1 MEEKKKAEAKEEKNI
16 KKDERKQNDS
26 EEKEIKENKSTL
38 KAEKAS
44 DENAKVVKPGEE
56 NTKEENASKEIKSNF
71 KFVKPGEENEK
82 EENASKESKSNF
94 KVVKPE
100 EENLKDE
107 NASKESKSN
116 FKVVKSG
123 EENSKDVNSSKD
135 DKKSEN
141 KENKKSEGK
150 SKEKKSKKKGNGGKV
165 FLVILLILI
174 LAIII
179 HYVKNQMIFAKIY
192 NTAKD
197 YVSIENYEVKREI
210 TGTDINNTTDA
221 KYLNGLY
228 KVTLTQS
235 NNAKVTMVT
244 MQNKVAIFTEKDGV
258 KTVRFSDKDNVN
270 LNGIIVLENRT
281 FTSNEWYNNFCSKIC
296 TKNEDG
302 KEYYVVSGFNSNMMP
317 MVGNHAEV
325 YINKENG
332 LIEKIV
338 ETGKDGNEVQT
349 TTYKY
354 EFNNVKTT
362 DLGIPDITSYKL
374 AE

>member
-26 EEKEIKENKSTL
+26 EEKEIKESKSTL

-56 NTKEENASKEIKSNF
+56 NVKEENVSKESKSNFKVVKPGEENVKEENASKEIKSNF
-71 KFVKPGEENEK
+71 K
-82 EENASKESKSNF
+82 
-94 KVVKPE
+94 VVKP
-100 EENLKDE
+100 
-107 NASKESKSN
+107 
-116 FKVVKSG
+116 G

-135 DKKSEN
+135 DKKS
-141 KENKKSEGK
+141 ENKKSEGK

-228 KVTLTQS
+228 KVTFTQS
-235 NNAKVTMVT
+235 DNSKLTIVT
-244 MQNKVAIFTEKDGV
+244 MQNKEAMLTEKDGV
-258 KTVRFSDKDNVN
+258 KTIKFLDKDKVS
-270 LNGIIVLENRT
+270 LNGIIGLENHT

-302 KEYYVVSGFNSNMMP
+302 KEYYVISGFNSNIMP
-317 MVGNHAEV
+317 MVGNHAEA
-325 YINKENG
+325 YINKETG

-362 DLGIPDITSYKL
+362 DLGIPDIASYKL

>member
-1 MEEKKKAEAKEEKNI
+1 
-16 KKDERKQNDS
+16 
-26 EEKEIKENKSTL
+26 
-38 KAEKAS
+38 
-44 DENAKVVKPGEE
+44 
-56 NTKEENASKEIKSNF
+56 
-71 KFVKPGEENEK
+71 
-82 EENASKESKSNF
+82 
-94 KVVKPE
+94 
-100 EENLKDE
+100 
-107 NASKESKSN
+107 
-116 FKVVKSG
+116 
-123 EENSKDVNSSKD
+123 
-135 DKKSEN
+135 
-141 KENKKSEGK
+141 
-150 SKEKKSKKKGNGGKV
+150 
-165 FLVILLILI
+165 
-174 LAIII
+174 
-179 HYVKNQMIFAKIY
+179 MIFAKIY

-302 KEYYVVSGFNSNMMP
+302 KEYYVISGFNSNIMP
-317 MVGNHAEV
+317 MVGNHAEA
-325 YINKENG
+325 YINKETG

>member
-1 MEEKKKAEAKEEKNI
+1 M
-16 KKDERKQNDS
+16 
-26 EEKEIKENKSTL
+26 
-38 KAEKAS
+38 
-44 DENAKVVKPGEE
+44 
-56 NTKEENASKEIKSNF
+56 TK
-71 KFVKPGEENEK
+71 
-82 EENASKESKSNF
+82 
-94 KVVKPE
+94 
-100 EENLKDE
+100 
-107 NASKESKSN
+107 
-116 FKVVKSG
+116 KSG
-123 EENSKDVNSSKD
+123 S
-135 DKKSEN
+135 

-197 YVSIENYEVKREI
+197 YTSIENYEVKRES

-228 KVTLTQS
+228 KVTFTQS
-235 NNAKVTMVT
+235 DNSKLTMVT
-244 MQNKVAIFTEKDGV
+244 MQNKVAIFTEKNGV
-258 KTVRFSDKDNVN
+258 KTVRFSDKNNVN
-270 LNGIIVLENRT
+270 LNGIIGLENHT
-281 FTSNEWYNNFCSKIC
+281 FTSNEWYNNCCSMIH
-296 TKNEDG
+296 TKTEDG
-302 KEYYVVSGFNSNMMP
+302 KEYYVISGFNSNIMP
-317 MVGNHAEV
+317 TVGSHAEV

>member
-16 KKDERKQNDS
+16 KKDEKKQNES
-26 EEKEIKENKSTL
+26 EEKEIKESKSTL

-44 DENAKVVKPGEE
+44 
-56 NTKEENASKEIKSNF
+56 
-71 KFVKPGEENEK
+71 
-82 EENASKESKSNF
+82 
-94 KVVKPE
+94 
-100 EENLKDE
+100 DE

-123 EENSKDVNSSKD
+123 EENAKEENASKESKSNFKVVKPREENSKDVNSSKD

-141 KENKKSEGK
+141 KEDKKSEGK

-228 KVTLTQS
+228 KVTFTQS
-235 NNAKVTMVT
+235 DNSKLTIVT
-244 MQNKVAIFTEKDGV
+244 MQNKEAMLTEKDGV
-258 KTVRFSDKDNVN
+258 KTIKFLDKDKVS
-270 LNGIIVLENRT
+270 LNGIIGLENRT

-296 TKNEDG
+296 TKTEDG
-302 KEYYVVSGFNSNMMP
+302 KEYYVVSGFNSNIMP
-317 MVGNHAEV
+317 TVGNHAEA
-325 YINKENG
+325 YINKETG

-354 EFNNVKTT
+354 EFNNVETT
-362 DLGIPDITSYKL
+362 DLGIPDIASYEL

>member
-16 KKDERKQNDS
+16 KKDEKKQNES
-26 EEKEIKENKSTL
+26 EEKEIKESKSTL

-44 DENAKVVKPGEE
+44 D
-56 NTKEENASKEIKSNF
+56 
-71 KFVKPGEENEK
+71 
-82 EENASKESKSNF
+82 ENASKESKSNF
-94 KVVKPE
+94 KVVKPG
-100 EENLKDE
+100 EENVKEE
-107 NASKESKSN
+107 NVSKESKSN
-116 FKVVKSG
+116 FKVVKPG

-135 DKKSEN
+135 DKKSESKENKKSEN

-179 HYVKNQMIFAKIY
+179 HYVKNQMIFGKIY

-210 TGTDINNTTDA
+210 TGIDINNTTDV

-228 KVTLTQS
+228 KVTFTQS
-235 NNAKVTMVT
+235 DNSKLTIVT
-244 MQNKVAIFTEKDGV
+244 MQNKEAMLTEKDGV
-258 KTVRFSDKDNVN
+258 KTIKFLDKDKVS
-270 LNGIIVLENRT
+270 LNGIIGLENHT

-296 TKNEDG
+296 TKTEDG
-302 KEYYVVSGFNSNMMP
+302 KEYYVISGFNSNIMP
-317 MVGNHAEV
+317 TVGSHAEV
-325 YINKENG
+325 YINKETG

-362 DLGIPDITSYKL
+362 DLGIPDIASYKL

>member
-16 KKDERKQNDS
+16 KKDEKKQNDS
-26 EEKEIKENKSTL
+26 KEKEIKESKSTL

-44 DENAKVVKPGEE
+44 DENA
-56 NTKEENASKEIKSNF
+56 SKESKSNF
-71 KFVKPGEENEK
+71 KVVKSGEENAK

-94 KVVKPE
+94 KVVKP
-100 EENLKDE
+100 
-107 NASKESKSN
+107 
-116 FKVVKSG
+116 G

-228 KVTLTQS
+228 KVTFTQS
-235 NNAKVTMVT
+235 DNSKLTIVT
-244 MQNKVAIFTEKDGV
+244 MQNKEAMLTEKDGV
-258 KTVRFSDKDNVN
+258 KTIKFLDKDKVS
-270 LNGIIVLENRT
+270 LNGIIGLENHT

-296 TKNEDG
+296 TKTEDG
-302 KEYYVVSGFNSNMMP
+302 KEYYVISGFNSNIMP
-317 MVGNHAEV
+317 TVGSHAEV
-325 YINKENG
+325 YINKETG

-362 DLGIPDITSYKL
+362 DLGIPDIASYEL

>member
-56 NTKEENASKEIKSNF
+56 NVKEEN
-71 KFVKPGEENEK
+71 V
-82 EENASKESKSNF
+82 SKESKSNF
-94 KVVKPE
+94 KVVKP
-100 EENLKDE
+100 
-107 NASKESKSN
+107 
-116 FKVVKSG
+116 G
-123 EENSKDVNSSKD
+123 EENSKEVNSSKD
-135 DKKSEN
+135 D
-141 KENKKSEGK
+141 KKSEGK
-150 SKEKKSKKKGNGGKV
+150 SKEKKSKKKENGGKV

-228 KVTLTQS
+228 KVTFTQS
-235 NNAKVTMVT
+235 DNSKLTIVT
-244 MQNKVAIFTEKDGV
+244 MQNKEAMLTEKDGV
-258 KTVRFSDKDNVN
+258 KTIKFLDKDKVS
-270 LNGIIVLENRT
+270 LNGIIGLENHT

-302 KEYYVVSGFNSNMMP
+302 KEYYVISGFNSNIMP
-317 MVGNHAEV
+317 MVGNHAEA
-325 YINKENG
+325 YINKETG

-362 DLGIPDITSYKL
+362 DLGIPDIASYKL

>member
-26 EEKEIKENKSTL
+26 EEKEIKESKSTL

-94 KVVKPE
+94 KVVKP
-100 EENLKDE
+100 
-107 NASKESKSN
+107 
-116 FKVVKSG
+116 G

-228 KVTLTQS
+228 KVTFTQS
-235 NNAKVTMVT
+235 DNSKLTMVT

-302 KEYYVVSGFNSNMMP
+302 KEYYVISGFNSNIMP
-317 MVGNHAEV
+317 TVGNHAEA
-325 YINKENG
+325 YINKETG

>member
-16 KKDERKQNDS
+16 KKDEKKQNDS
-26 EEKEIKENKSTL
+26 KEKEIKESKSTL

-44 DENAKVVKPGEE
+44 DENVSKESKSNFKVVKPGEE
-56 NTKEENASKEIKSNF
+56 NA
-71 KFVKPGEENEK
+71 K

-94 KVVKPE
+94 KVVKP
-100 EENLKDE
+100 
-107 NASKESKSN
+107 
-116 FKVVKSG
+116 G
-123 EENSKDVNSSKD
+123 EENSKDVNASKD

-228 KVTLTQS
+228 KVTFTQS
-235 NNAKVTMVT
+235 DNSKLTIVT
-244 MQNKVAIFTEKDGV
+244 MQNKEAMLTEKDGV
-258 KTVRFSDKDNVN
+258 KTIKFLDKDKVS
-270 LNGIIVLENRT
+270 LNGIIGLENHT

-296 TKNEDG
+296 TKTEDG
-302 KEYYVVSGFNSNMMP
+302 KEYYVISGFNSNIMP
-317 MVGNHAEV
+317 TVGSHAEV
-325 YINKENG
+325 YINKETG

-362 DLGIPDITSYKL
+362 DLGIPDIASYKL

>member
-26 EEKEIKENKSTL
+26 EEKEIKESKSTL

-56 NTKEENASKEIKSNF
+56 NVKEEN
-71 KFVKPGEENEK
+71 V
-82 EENASKESKSNF
+82 SKESKSNF
-94 KVVKPE
+94 KVVKP
-100 EENLKDE
+100 
-107 NASKESKSN
+107 
-116 FKVVKSG
+116 G

-135 DKKSEN
+135 DKKSEG
-141 KENKKSEGK
+141 KENRKSEGK

-165 FLVILLILI
+165 FLVILLSLI

-258 KTVRFSDKDNVN
+258 KTVRFLDKDNVN
-270 LNGIIVLENRT
+270 LNGIIGLENHT
-281 FTSNEWYNNFCSKIC
+281 FTSNEWYNNCCSMIH
-296 TKNEDG
+296 TKTEDG
-302 KEYYVVSGFNSNMMP
+302 KEYYVVSGFNSNLFP
-317 MVGNHAEV
+317 MTGDHVEA
-325 YINKENG
+325 YINKETG

-362 DLGIPDITSYKL
+362 DLGIPDIASYKL

>member
-16 KKDERKQNDS
+16 KKDEKKQNDS

-38 KAEKAS
+38 KAEKAG

-56 NTKEENASKEIKSNF
+56 NL
-71 KFVKPGEENEK
+71 K

-94 KVVKPE
+94 KVVKPG
-100 EENLKDE
+100 EENVKEE
-107 NASKESKSN
+107 NVSKESKSN
-116 FKVVKSG
+116 FKVVKPG

-270 LNGIIVLENRT
+270 LNGIIGLENHT

-302 KEYYVVSGFNSNMMP
+302 KEYYVISGFNSNIMP
-317 MVGNHAEV
+317 MVGNHAEA
-325 YINKENG
+325 YINKETG

>member
-16 KKDERKQNDS
+16 KKDEKKQNES
-26 EEKEIKENKSTL
+26 EEKEIKESKSTL

-56 NTKEENASKEIKSNF
+56 NVKEENVSKESKSNF
-71 KFVKPGEENEK
+71 KVVKPGEENEK

-94 KVVKPE
+94 KVVKP
-100 EENLKDE
+100 
-107 NASKESKSN
+107 
-116 FKVVKSG
+116 G

-135 DKKSEN
+135 DKKSGS

-228 KVTLTQS
+228 KVTFTQS
-235 NNAKVTMVT
+235 DNSKLTMVT
-244 MQNKVAIFTEKDGV
+244 MQNKVAIFIEKNGV
-258 KTVRFSDKDNVN
+258 KTVRFSDKNNVN
-270 LNGIIVLENRT
+270 LNGIIGLENHT

-302 KEYYVVSGFNSNMMP
+302 KEYYVISGFNSNIMP
-317 MVGNHAEV
+317 TVGSHAEV

>member
-16 KKDERKQNDS
+16 KKDEKKQNDS
-26 EEKEIKENKSTL
+26 KEKEIKESKSTL

-56 NTKEENASKEIKSNF
+56 NAKEEN
-71 KFVKPGEENEK
+71 
-82 EENASKESKSNF
+82 NAKESKSNF
-94 KVVKPE
+94 KVVKP
-100 EENLKDE
+100 
-107 NASKESKSN
+107 
-116 FKVVKSG
+116 G
-123 EENSKDVNSSKD
+123 EENSKDVNASKD
-135 DKKSEN
+135 DKKSES

-165 FLVILLILI
+165 FLIILLILI
-174 LAIII
+174 LAMII

-197 YVSIENYEVKREI
+197 YTSIENYEVKREI

-228 KVTLTQS
+228 KVTFTQS
-235 NNAKVTMVT
+235 DNSKLTIVT
-244 MQNKVAIFTEKDGV
+244 MQNKEAMLTEKDGV
-258 KTVRFSDKDNVN
+258 KTIKFLDKDKVS
-270 LNGIIVLENRT
+270 LNGIIGLENRT
-281 FTSNEWYNNFCSKIC
+281 FTSNEWYNNCCSMIH
-296 TKNEDG
+296 TKTEDG
-302 KEYYVVSGFNSNMMP
+302 KEYYVVSGFNSNLFP
-317 MVGNHAEV
+317 MTGDHVEA
-325 YINKENG
+325 YINKETG

>member
-26 EEKEIKENKSTL
+26 EEKEIKESKSTL

-71 KFVKPGEENEK
+71 KVVKPGEENVK
-82 EENASKESKSNF
+82 EEN
-94 KVVKPE
+94 V
-100 EENLKDE
+100 
-107 NASKESKSN
+107 SKESKSN

-135 DKKSEN
+135 DKKSES
-141 KENKKSEGK
+141 KENKKSECK

-228 KVTLTQS
+228 KVTFTQS
-235 NNAKVTMVT
+235 DNSKLTIVT
-244 MQNKVAIFTEKDGV
+244 MQNKEAMLTEKNGV
-258 KTVRFSDKDNVN
+258 KTIKFLDKDKVN
-270 LNGIIVLENRT
+270 LNGIIGLENHT

-302 KEYYVVSGFNSNMMP
+302 KEYYVISGFNSNIMP
-317 MVGNHAEV
+317 TVGSHAEV
-325 YINKENG
+325 YINKETG

-362 DLGIPDITSYKL
+362 DLGIPDIASYKL

>member
-16 KKDERKQNDS
+16 KKDEKKQNDS
-26 EEKEIKENKSTL
+26 KEKEIKESKSTL

-44 DENAKVVKPGEE
+44 DENASKESKSNFKVVKPGEE
-56 NTKEENASKEIKSNF
+56 NA
-71 KFVKPGEENEK
+71 K

-94 KVVKPE
+94 KVVKP
-100 EENLKDE
+100 
-107 NASKESKSN
+107 
-116 FKVVKSG
+116 G
-123 EENSKDVNSSKD
+123 EENNKDVKSSKD

-228 KVTLTQS
+228 KVTFTQS
-235 NNAKVTMVT
+235 DNSKLTIVT
-244 MQNKVAIFTEKDGV
+244 MQNKEAMLTEKDGV
-258 KTVRFSDKDNVN
+258 KTIKFLDKDKVS
-270 LNGIIVLENRT
+270 LNGIIGLENHT

-296 TKNEDG
+296 TKTEDG
-302 KEYYVVSGFNSNMMP
+302 KEYYVISGFNSNIMP
-317 MVGNHAEV
+317 TVGSHAEV
-325 YINKENG
+325 YINKETG

-362 DLGIPDITSYKL
+362 DLGIPDIASYEL

>member
-56 NTKEENASKEIKSNF
+56 NVKEEN
-71 KFVKPGEENEK
+71 V
-82 EENASKESKSNF
+82 SKESKSNF
-94 KVVKPE
+94 KVVKPG
-100 EENLKDE
+100 EENVKEE
-107 NASKESKSN
+107 NVSKESKSN
-116 FKVVKSG
+116 FKVVKPG

-135 DKKSEN
+135 DKKSEG

-258 KTVRFSDKDNVN
+258 KTIKFLDKDKVN
-270 LNGIIVLENRT
+270 LNGIIGLENHT

-302 KEYYVVSGFNSNMMP
+302 KEYYVISGFNSNIMP
-317 MVGNHAEV
+317 MVGNHAEA
-325 YINKENG
+325 YINKETG

>member
-16 KKDERKQNDS
+16 KKDEKKQNDS
-26 EEKEIKENKSTL
+26 KEKEIKESKSTL

-44 DENAKVVKPGEE
+44 D
-56 NTKEENASKEIKSNF
+56 
-71 KFVKPGEENEK
+71 
-82 EENASKESKSNF
+82 ENASKESKSNF
-94 KVVKPE
+94 KVVKPG
-100 EENLKDE
+100 EENVKEE
-107 NASKESKSN
+107 NVSKESKSN
-116 FKVVKSG
+116 FKVVKPG
-123 EENSKDVNSSKD
+123 EENNKDVKSSKD

-228 KVTLTQS
+228 KVTFTQS
-235 NNAKVTMVT
+235 DNSKLTIVT
-244 MQNKVAIFTEKDGV
+244 MQNKEAMLTEKDGV
-258 KTVRFSDKDNVN
+258 KTIKFLDKDKVS
-270 LNGIIVLENRT
+270 LNGIIGLENHT

-296 TKNEDG
+296 TKTEDG
-302 KEYYVVSGFNSNMMP
+302 KEYYVISGFNSNIMP
-317 MVGNHAEV
+317 TVGSHAEV
-325 YINKENG
+325 YINKETG

-362 DLGIPDITSYKL
+362 DLGIPDIASYKL

>member
-16 KKDERKQNDS
+16 KKDEKKQNDS
-26 EEKEIKENKSTL
+26 KEKEIKESKSTL
-38 KAEKAS
+38 KVEKAS
-44 DENAKVVKPGEE
+44 DENASKESKSNFKVVKPGEE
-56 NTKEENASKEIKSNF
+56 NA
-71 KFVKPGEENEK
+71 K

-94 KVVKPE
+94 KVVKP
-100 EENLKDE
+100 
-107 NASKESKSN
+107 
-116 FKVVKSG
+116 G
-123 EENSKDVNSSKD
+123 EENNKDVKSSKD

-197 YVSIENYEVKREI
+197 YVSIENYEVKRKI

-228 KVTLTQS
+228 KVTFTQS
-235 NNAKVTMVT
+235 DNSKLTIVT
-244 MQNKVAIFTEKDGV
+244 MQNKEAMLTEKDGV
-258 KTVRFSDKDNVN
+258 KTIKFLDKDKVS
-270 LNGIIVLENRT
+270 LNGIIGLENHT

-302 KEYYVVSGFNSNMMP
+302 KEYYVISGFNSNIMP
-317 MVGNHAEV
+317 MVGNHAEA
-325 YINKENG
+325 YINKETG

>member
-16 KKDERKQNDS
+16 KKDEKKQNDS
-26 EEKEIKENKSTL
+26 KQKEIKESKSTL
-38 KAEKAS
+38 KSEKAG

-56 NTKEENASKEIKSNF
+56 NTKEEN
-71 KFVKPGEENEK
+71 
-82 EENASKESKSNF
+82 NAKESKSNF
-94 KVVKPE
+94 KVVKP
-100 EENLKDE
+100 
-107 NASKESKSN
+107 
-116 FKVVKSG
+116 G
-123 EENSKDVNSSKD
+123 EENSKDVSPSKD
-135 DKKSEN
+135 DKKSES

-228 KVTLTQS
+228 KVTFTQS
-235 NNAKVTMVT
+235 DNSKLTMVT
-244 MQNKVAIFTEKDGV
+244 MQNKVAIFTEKNGV
-258 KTVRFSDKDNVN
+258 KTVRFSNKDKVD
-270 LNGIIVLENRT
+270 LNGIIGLENRT
-281 FTSNEWYNNFCSKIC
+281 FTSNEWYNNCCSMIH
-296 TKNEDG
+296 TKTEDG
-302 KEYYVVSGFNSNMMP
+302 KEYYVISGFNSNIMP
-317 MVGNHAEV
+317 TVGSHAEV

>member
-16 KKDERKQNDS
+16 KKDEKKQNDS
-26 EEKEIKENKSTL
+26 KEKEIKESKSTL

-44 DENAKVVKPGEE
+44 DENASKESKSNFKVVKPGEE
-56 NTKEENASKEIKSNF
+56 NL
-71 KFVKPGEENEK
+71 K

-94 KVVKPE
+94 KVVKP
-100 EENLKDE
+100 
-107 NASKESKSN
+107 
-116 FKVVKSG
+116 G
-123 EENSKDVNSSKD
+123 EENSKEVNSSKD
-135 DKKSEN
+135 DKKSEG

-228 KVTLTQS
+228 KVTFTQS
-235 NNAKVTMVT
+235 DNSKLTIVT
-244 MQNKVAIFTEKDGV
+244 MQNKEAMLTEKNGV
-258 KTVRFSDKDNVN
+258 KTIKFLDKDKVN
-270 LNGIIVLENRT
+270 LNGIIGLENHT
-281 FTSNEWYNNFCSKIC
+281 FTSNEWYNNCCSMIH
-296 TKNEDG
+296 TKTEDG
-302 KEYYVVSGFNSNMMP
+302 KEYYVVSGFNSNLLP
-317 MVGNHAEV
+317 MTGDHVEA
-325 YINKENG
+325 YINKETG

-362 DLGIPDITSYKL
+362 DLGIPDIASYKL

>member
-1 MEEKKKAEAKEEKNI
+1 MLKVFLYQKEKKRNE
-16 KKDERKQNDS
+16 S
-26 EEKEIKENKSTL
+26 EEKEIKESRSTL
-38 KAEKAS
+38 KSEKAS

-56 NTKEENASKEIKSNF
+56 NLKEENTSKESKSNF
-71 KFVKPGEENEK
+71 KVVKPGEENAK

-94 KVVKPE
+94 KVVKP
-100 EENLKDE
+100 
-107 NASKESKSN
+107 
-116 FKVVKSG
+116 G
-123 EENSKDVNSSKD
+123 EENSKDVNASKD

-165 FLVILLILI
+165 FLVILLIII
-174 LAIII
+174 LAMII

-228 KVTLTQS
+228 KVTFTQS
-235 NNAKVTMVT
+235 DNSKLTIVT

-258 KTVRFSDKDNVN
+258 KTIKFLDKDKVS
-270 LNGIIVLENRT
+270 LNGIIGLENRT

-296 TKNEDG
+296 TKTEDG
-302 KEYYVVSGFNSNMMP
+302 KEYYVISGFNSNIMP
-317 MVGNHAEV
+317 TVGSHAEV
-325 YINKENG
+325 YINKETG

>member
-16 KKDERKQNDS
+16 KKDEKKQNES
-26 EEKEIKENKSTL
+26 EEKEIKESKSTL

-44 DENAKVVKPGEE
+44 
-56 NTKEENASKEIKSNF
+56 
-71 KFVKPGEENEK
+71 
-82 EENASKESKSNF
+82 
-94 KVVKPE
+94 
-100 EENLKDE
+100 DE

-123 EENSKDVNSSKD
+123 EENAKEENASKESKSNFKVVKPGEENNKDVKSSKD

-228 KVTLTQS
+228 KVTFTQS
-235 NNAKVTMVT
+235 DNSKLTIVT
-244 MQNKVAIFTEKDGV
+244 MQNKEAMLTEKDGV
-258 KTVRFSDKDNVN
+258 KTIKFLDKDKVS
-270 LNGIIVLENRT
+270 LNGIIGLENHT

-296 TKNEDG
+296 TKTEDG
-302 KEYYVVSGFNSNMMP
+302 KEYYVISGFNSNIMP
-317 MVGNHAEV
+317 TVGSHAEV
-325 YINKENG
+325 YINKETG

-362 DLGIPDITSYKL
+362 DLGIPDIASYEL

>member
-16 KKDERKQNDS
+16 KKDEKKQNDS
-26 EEKEIKENKSTL
+26 KEKEIKESKSTL

-44 DENAKVVKPGEE
+44 DENASKESKSNFKVVKPGEE
-56 NTKEENASKEIKSNF
+56 NA
-71 KFVKPGEENEK
+71 K

-94 KVVKPE
+94 KVVKP
-100 EENLKDE
+100 
-107 NASKESKSN
+107 
-116 FKVVKSG
+116 G

-141 KENKKSEGK
+141 KEDKKSEGK

-228 KVTLTQS
+228 KVTFTQS
-235 NNAKVTMVT
+235 DNSKLTIVT
-244 MQNKVAIFTEKDGV
+244 MQNKEAMLTEKDGV
-258 KTVRFSDKDNVN
+258 KTIKFLDKDKVS
-270 LNGIIVLENRT
+270 LNGIIGLENHT

-296 TKNEDG
+296 TKTEDG
-302 KEYYVVSGFNSNMMP
+302 KEYYVVSGFNSNIMP
-317 MVGNHAEV
+317 TVGSHAEV
-325 YINKENG
+325 YINKETG

-362 DLGIPDITSYKL
+362 DLGIPDIASYEL

>member
-1 MEEKKKAEAKEEKNI
+1 MGEKKKAEAKEEKNI
-16 KKDERKQNDS
+16 KKDEKKQNDS
-26 EEKEIKENKSTL
+26 KEKEIKEGKSTL
-38 KAEKAS
+38 KAEKAG

-56 NTKEENASKEIKSNF
+56 NAKEEN
-71 KFVKPGEENEK
+71 
-82 EENASKESKSNF
+82 NAKESKSNF
-94 KVVKPE
+94 KVVKP
-100 EENLKDE
+100 
-107 NASKESKSN
+107 
-116 FKVVKSG
+116 G

-135 DKKSEN
+135 DKKSGS

-197 YVSIENYEVKREI
+197 YTSIENYEVKREI

-228 KVTLTQS
+228 KVTFTQS
-235 NNAKVTMVT
+235 DNSKLTIVT
-244 MQNKVAIFTEKDGV
+244 MQNKVAIFTEKNGV
-258 KTVRFSDKDNVN
+258 KTVRFSDKNNVN
-270 LNGIIVLENRT
+270 LNGIIGLENHT

-302 KEYYVVSGFNSNMMP
+302 KEYYVISGFNSNIMP
-317 MVGNHAEV
+317 TVGSHAEV

>member
-16 KKDERKQNDS
+16 KKDEKKQNDS
-26 EEKEIKENKSTL
+26 KEKEIKESKSTL

-44 DENAKVVKPGEE
+44 DENASKESKSNFKVVKPGEE
-56 NTKEENASKEIKSNF
+56 NL
-71 KFVKPGEENEK
+71 K

-94 KVVKPE
+94 KVVKP
-100 EENLKDE
+100 
-107 NASKESKSN
+107 
-116 FKVVKSG
+116 G
-123 EENSKDVNSSKD
+123 EENSKEVNSSKD
-135 DKKSEN
+135 DKKSEG

-228 KVTLTQS
+228 KVTFTQS
-235 NNAKVTMVT
+235 DNSKLTIVT
-244 MQNKVAIFTEKDGV
+244 MQNKEAMLTEKTI
-258 KTVRFSDKDNVN
+258 KFLDKDKVN
-270 LNGIIVLENRT
+270 LNGIIGLENHT
-281 FTSNEWYNNFCSKIC
+281 FTSNEWYNNCCSMIH
-296 TKNEDG
+296 TKTEDG
-302 KEYYVVSGFNSNMMP
+302 KEYYVVSGFNSNLLP
-317 MVGNHAEV
+317 MTGDHVEA
-325 YINKENG
+325 YINKETG

-362 DLGIPDITSYKL
+362 DLGIPDIASYN
-374 AE
+374 

>member
-16 KKDERKQNDS
+16 KKDEKKQNDS
-26 EEKEIKENKSTL
+26 KEKEIKESKSTL
-38 KAEKAS
+38 KAEKAG
-44 DENAKVVKPGEE
+44 D
-56 NTKEENASKEIKSNF
+56 
-71 KFVKPGEENEK
+71 
-82 EENASKESKSNF
+82 ENASKESKSNF
-94 KVVKPE
+94 KVVKPG
-100 EENLKDE
+100 EENVKEE
-107 NASKESKSN
+107 NVSKESKSN
-116 FKVVKSG
+116 FKVVKPG

-135 DKKSEN
+135 DKKSEG

-228 KVTLTQS
+228 KVTFTQS
-235 NNAKVTMVT
+235 DNSKLTIVT
-244 MQNKVAIFTEKDGV
+244 MQNKEAMLTEKDGV
-258 KTVRFSDKDNVN
+258 KTIKFLDKDKVS
-270 LNGIIVLENRT
+270 LNGIIGLENHT

-302 KEYYVVSGFNSNMMP
+302 KEYYVISGFNSNIMP
-317 MVGNHAEV
+317 MVGNHAEA
-325 YINKENG
+325 YINKETG

-362 DLGIPDITSYKL
+362 DLGIPDIASYKL

>member
-26 EEKEIKENKSTL
+26 EEKEIKESKSTL
-38 KAEKAS
+38 KAEEAG
-44 DENAKVVKPGEE
+44 DENEKVVKPGEE
-56 NTKEENASKEIKSNF
+56 NAKEENVSKESKSNF
-71 KFVKPGEENEK
+71 KVVKPGEENEK

-94 KVVKPE
+94 KVVKP
-100 EENLKDE
+100 
-107 NASKESKSN
+107 
-116 FKVVKSG
+116 G

-210 TGTDINNTTDA
+210 TGTDINNTTDV

-270 LNGIIVLENRT
+270 LNGIIGLENRT

-302 KEYYVVSGFNSNMMP
+302 KEYYLVSGFNSNLFP
-317 MVGNHAEV
+317 RTGDHVEA
-325 YINKENG
+325 YINKETG

>member
-16 KKDERKQNDS
+16 KKDEKKQNDS
-26 EEKEIKENKSTL
+26 KEKEIKESKSTL
-38 KAEKAS
+38 KAEEAG
-44 DENAKVVKPGEE
+44 DENEKVVKPGEE
-56 NTKEENASKEIKSNF
+56 NAKEENVSKESKSNF
-71 KFVKPGEENEK
+71 KVVKPGEENEK

-94 KVVKPE
+94 KVVKP
-100 EENLKDE
+100 
-107 NASKESKSN
+107 
-116 FKVVKSG
+116 G

-135 DKKSEN
+135 DKKS
-141 KENKKSEGK
+141 ENKKSEGK

-228 KVTLTQS
+228 KVTFTQS
-235 NNAKVTMVT
+235 DNSKLTIVT
-244 MQNKVAIFTEKDGV
+244 MQNKEAMLTEKNGV
-258 KTVRFSDKDNVN
+258 KTIKFLDKDKVS
-270 LNGIIVLENRT
+270 LNGIIGLENHT

-302 KEYYVVSGFNSNMMP
+302 KEYYVISGFNSNIMP
-317 MVGNHAEV
+317 MVGNHAEA
-325 YINKENG
+325 YINKETG

>member
-26 EEKEIKENKSTL
+26 EEKEIKESKSTL

-71 KFVKPGEENEK
+71 KVVKPGEENVK
-82 EENASKESKSNF
+82 E
-94 KVVKPE
+94 
-100 EENLKDE
+100 E

-135 DKKSEN
+135 DKKS
-141 KENKKSEGK
+141 ENKKSEGK

-228 KVTLTQS
+228 KVTFTQS
-235 NNAKVTMVT
+235 DNSKLTIVT
-244 MQNKVAIFTEKDGV
+244 MQNKEAMLTEKDGV
-258 KTVRFSDKDNVN
+258 KTIKFLDKDKVS
-270 LNGIIVLENRT
+270 LNGIIGLENHT

-302 KEYYVVSGFNSNMMP
+302 KEYYVISGFNSNIMP
-317 MVGNHAEV
+317 MVGNHAEA
-325 YINKENG
+325 YINKETG

-362 DLGIPDITSYKL
+362 DLGIPDIASYKL

>member
-16 KKDERKQNDS
+16 KKDEKKQNDS
-26 EEKEIKENKSTL
+26 KEKEIKESKSTL
-38 KAEKAS
+38 KSEKAS

-56 NTKEENASKEIKSNF
+56 NLKEENT
-71 KFVKPGEENEK
+71 
-82 EENASKESKSNF
+82 SKESKSNF
-94 KVVKPE
+94 KVVKP
-100 EENLKDE
+100 
-107 NASKESKSN
+107 
-116 FKVVKSG
+116 G
-123 EENSKDVNSSKD
+123 EENSKDVSSSKD

-165 FLVILLILI
+165 FLVILLIII
-174 LAIII
+174 LAMII

-228 KVTLTQS
+228 KVTFTQS
-235 NNAKVTMVT
+235 DNSKLTIVT
-244 MQNKVAIFTEKDGV
+244 MQNKEAMLTEKDGV
-258 KTVRFSDKDNVN
+258 KTIKFLDKDKVN
-270 LNGIIVLENRT
+270 LNGIIGLENHT

-302 KEYYVVSGFNSNMMP
+302 KEYYVISGFNSNIMP
-317 MVGNHAEV
+317 TVGNHAEV
-325 YINKENG
+325 YIDKETG

>member
-16 KKDERKQNDS
+16 KKDEKKQNDS
-26 EEKEIKENKSTL
+26 KEKEIKESKSTL
-38 KAEKAS
+38 KAEKTS

-56 NTKEENASKEIKSNF
+56 NAKEEN
-71 KFVKPGEENEK
+71 
-82 EENASKESKSNF
+82 NAKESKSNF
-94 KVVKPE
+94 KVVKP
-100 EENLKDE
+100 
-107 NASKESKSN
+107 
-116 FKVVKSG
+116 G
-123 EENSKDVNSSKD
+123 EENSKDVNASKD
-135 DKKSEN
+135 DKKSES

-165 FLVILLILI
+165 FLIILLILI
-174 LAIII
+174 LAMII

-197 YVSIENYEVKREI
+197 YTSIENYEVKREI

-228 KVTLTQS
+228 KVTFTQS
-235 NNAKVTMVT
+235 DNSKLTIVT
-244 MQNKVAIFTEKDGV
+244 MQNKEAMLTEKDGV
-258 KTVRFSDKDNVN
+258 KTIKFLDKDKVS
-270 LNGIIVLENRT
+270 LNGIIGLENRT
-281 FTSNEWYNNFCSKIC
+281 FTSNEWYNNCCSMIH
-296 TKNEDG
+296 TKTEDG
-302 KEYYVVSGFNSNMMP
+302 KEYYVVSGFNSNLFP
-317 MVGNHAEV
+317 MTGDHVEA
-325 YINKENG
+325 YINKETG

>member
-16 KKDERKQNDS
+16 KKDEKKQNES
-26 EEKEIKENKSTL
+26 EEKEIKESKSTL

-44 DENAKVVKPGEE
+44 DENASKESKSNFKVVKPGEE
-56 NTKEENASKEIKSNF
+56 NA
-71 KFVKPGEENEK
+71 K

-94 KVVKPE
+94 KVVKPR
-100 EENLKDE
+100 
-107 NASKESKSN
+107 
-116 FKVVKSG
+116 

-141 KENKKSEGK
+141 KEDKKSEGK

-228 KVTLTQS
+228 KVTFTQS
-235 NNAKVTMVT
+235 DNSKLTIVT
-244 MQNKVAIFTEKDGV
+244 MQNKEAMLTEKDGV
-258 KTVRFSDKDNVN
+258 KTIKFLDKDKVS
-270 LNGIIVLENRT
+270 LNGIIGLENRT

-296 TKNEDG
+296 TKTEDG
-302 KEYYVVSGFNSNMMP
+302 KEYYVVSGFNSNIMP
-317 MVGNHAEV
+317 TVGSHAEV
-325 YINKENG
+325 YINKETG

-354 EFNNVKTT
+354 EFNNVETT
-362 DLGIPDITSYKL
+362 DLGIPDIASYEL

>member
-16 KKDERKQNDS
+16 KKDEKKQNES
-26 EEKEIKENKSTL
+26 EEKEIKESKSTL

-44 DENAKVVKPGEE
+44 D
-56 NTKEENASKEIKSNF
+56 
-71 KFVKPGEENEK
+71 
-82 EENASKESKSNF
+82 ENASKESKSNF
-94 KVVKPE
+94 KVVKPG
-100 EENLKDE
+100 EENVKEE
-107 NASKESKSN
+107 NVSKESKSN
-116 FKVVKSG
+116 FKVVKPG

-135 DKKSEN
+135 DKKSESKENKKSEN

-179 HYVKNQMIFAKIY
+179 HYVKNQMIFGKIY

-228 KVTLTQS
+228 KVKFTQS
-235 NNAKVTMVT
+235 DNSKLTIVT
-244 MQNKVAIFTEKDGV
+244 MQNKEAMLTEKDGV
-258 KTVRFSDKDNVN
+258 KTIKFLDKDKVS
-270 LNGIIVLENRT
+270 LNGIIGLENRT

-296 TKNEDG
+296 TKTEDG
-302 KEYYVVSGFNSNMMP
+302 KEYYVVSGFNSNIMP
-317 MVGNHAEV
+317 TVGSHAEV
-325 YINKENG
+325 YINKETG

-354 EFNNVKTT
+354 EFNNVETT
-362 DLGIPDITSYKL
+362 DLGIPDIASYEL

>member
-16 KKDERKQNDS
+16 KKDEKKQNES
-26 EEKEIKENKSTL
+26 EEKEIKESKSTL

-44 DENAKVVKPGEE
+44 
-56 NTKEENASKEIKSNF
+56 
-71 KFVKPGEENEK
+71 
-82 EENASKESKSNF
+82 
-94 KVVKPE
+94 
-100 EENLKDE
+100 DE

-123 EENSKDVNSSKD
+123 EENAKEENASKESKSNFKVVKPREENSKDVNSSKD

-141 KENKKSEGK
+141 KEDKKSEGK

-228 KVTLTQS
+228 KVTFTQS
-235 NNAKVTMVT
+235 DNSKLTIVT
-244 MQNKVAIFTEKDGV
+244 MQNKEAMLTEKDGV
-258 KTVRFSDKDNVN
+258 KTIKFLDKDKVS
-270 LNGIIVLENRT
+270 LNGIIGLENRT

-296 TKNEDG
+296 TKTEDG
-302 KEYYVVSGFNSNMMP
+302 KEYYVVSGFNSNIMP
-317 MVGNHAEV
+317 TVGSHAEV
-325 YINKENG
+325 YINKETG

-354 EFNNVKTT
+354 EFNNVETT
-362 DLGIPDITSYKL
+362 DLGIPDIASYEL

>member
-26 EEKEIKENKSTL
+26 EEKEIKESKSTL

-56 NTKEENASKEIKSNF
+56 NVKEEN
-71 KFVKPGEENEK
+71 V
-82 EENASKESKSNF
+82 SKESKSNF
-94 KVVKPE
+94 KVVKPG
-100 EENLKDE
+100 EENVKEE
-107 NASKESKSN
+107 NVSKESKSN

-135 DKKSEN
+135 DKKS
-141 KENKKSEGK
+141 ENKKSEGK

-228 KVTLTQS
+228 KVTFTQS
-235 NNAKVTMVT
+235 DNSKLTIVT
-244 MQNKVAIFTEKDGV
+244 MQNKEAMLTEKDGV
-258 KTVRFSDKDNVN
+258 KTIKFLDKDKVS
-270 LNGIIVLENRT
+270 LNGIIGLENHT

-302 KEYYVVSGFNSNMMP
+302 KEYYVISGFNSNIMP
-317 MVGNHAEV
+317 MVGNHAEA
-325 YINKENG
+325 YINKETG

-362 DLGIPDITSYKL
+362 DLGIPDIASYKL

>member
-1 MEEKKKAEAKEEKNI
+1 MGEKKKAEAKEEKNI
-16 KKDERKQNDS
+16 KKDEKKQNDS
-26 EEKEIKENKSTL
+26 KEKEIKEGKSTL
-38 KAEKAS
+38 KAEKAG

-56 NTKEENASKEIKSNF
+56 NAKEEN
-71 KFVKPGEENEK
+71 
-82 EENASKESKSNF
+82 NAKESKSNF
-94 KVVKPE
+94 KVVKPG
-100 EENLKDE
+100 K
-107 NASKESKSN
+107 
-116 FKVVKSG
+116 
-123 EENSKDVNSSKD
+123 ENSKDVNSSKD
-135 DKKSEN
+135 DKKSGS

-197 YVSIENYEVKREI
+197 YTSIENYEVKREI

-228 KVTLTQS
+228 KVTFTQS
-235 NNAKVTMVT
+235 DNSKLTIVT
-244 MQNKVAIFTEKDGV
+244 MQNKVAIFIEKNGV
-258 KTVRFSDKDNVN
+258 KTIKFLDKDKVN
-270 LNGIIVLENRT
+270 LNGIIGLENHT

-302 KEYYVVSGFNSNMMP
+302 KEYYVISGFNSNIMP
-317 MVGNHAEV
+317 TVGSHAEV